1 MSELVLQEPTFALSS
16 TDAIDLLLAERE
28 QAVDSI
34 NAVAGVM
41 ADARASAVLG
51 YFVEA
56 EQKNVPTDEER
67 LKHGGAL
74 KPLSICFDVHTSI
87 LAKHVKEN
95 LPFLAK
101 YALISA

>member
-41 ADARASAVLG
+41 ADARASGGRMVAVIPSSAKG
-51 YFVEA
+51 
-56 EQKNVPTDEER
+56 K
-67 LKHGGAL
+67 AL
-74 KPLSICFDVHTSI
+74 LPGCEYHDTFDFPGTSI
-87 LAKHVKEN
+87 QVVLMTAEKEQ
-95 LPFLAK
+95 P
-101 YALISA
+101 